1 MIAVELVWPTAAI
14 LVVEEREIGRARA
27 SWADQ
32 EVVAAP
38 SRGLIAVAARR
49 VAPASA
55 AAPAAE
61 ASAAAEEPE
70 VAEAG
75 GAAEEAADA
84 DDKFDP
90 DLEFSG

>member
-32 EVVAAP
+32 EAAP
-38 SRGLIAVAARR
+38 LRGLIAVAARR

-61 ASAAAEEPE
+61 ASAAAEPE

-75 GAAEEAADA
+75 GAAAEVADA